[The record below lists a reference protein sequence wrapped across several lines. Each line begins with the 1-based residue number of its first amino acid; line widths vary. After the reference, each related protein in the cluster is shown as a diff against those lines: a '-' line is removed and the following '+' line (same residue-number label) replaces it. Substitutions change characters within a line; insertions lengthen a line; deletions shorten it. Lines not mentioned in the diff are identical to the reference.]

1 MLSNIGPVQLL
12 IVLVIVLAIFGT
24 KRLRTLGSDLGSA
37 VKGFRSAVNEA
48 DKEPAEQLGDQSE
61 DASFDN
67 TPVDEH
73 SKENRG

>member
-37 VKGFRSAVNEA
+37 VKGFRSAVN
-48 DKEPAEQLGDQSE
+48 DAEQTTEQISE
-61 DASFDN
+61 STEQDADFEN
-67 TPVDEH
+67 TPVEETKND
-73 SKENRG
+73 KQA

>member
-37 VKGFRSAVNEA
+37 VKGFRSAVSDAE
-48 DKEPAEQLGDQSE
+48 KEPAEQIGDKSQ
-61 DASFDN
+61 DADFDN
-67 TPVDEH
+67 TPVDEP
-73 SKENRG
+73 SKENHG